1 MASTPKVFAPDGVLR
16 EEFIFSTTL
25 PSRFFF
31 GTIDDDTVDMQI
43 SVRGGPFVTNPDLI
57 VFEGTSFTVPN
68 PSVFPDGFDLAPG
81 LNVIEIRSIS
91 TSGAVSSAARIEARL
106 IQESDVGFIPSPP
119 TNITVERL
127 NNAVNIQAEKE
138 DDDRIQGFNF
148 YASRTSG
155 GGVDG
160 YRRVNLQLVMDT
172 FSLEETQS
180 LAVFDQDSAIATNPD
195 GTPAA
200 DPLFLQLEET
210 QTKGGD
216 IIQNLEDVT
225 LTEEEAAAITFDE
238 QENLL
243 KTDYVRRF
251 EIPETVTTVRTS
263 VTVDSV
269 VTKDFLQFTH
279 SRTAGTA
286 SQPPTVPIGEFT
298 ATPISEPLFYVV
310 TAVAFDED
318 TQTET
323 ESPFSAEVFGNPVTV
338 SLNLGAFPVVSQ
350 SDIRTS
356 TISGILRTNPQVALQ
371 PGAVIRDTVVDPSA
385 AEAERVR
392 FIVDFLHRAQSF
404 DTLIQIDGV
413 DANGDPIQ
421 VQNSAYKQ
429 ALQRAF
435 GDISTEQTQAI
446 IDAAFEQLAAEHGIT
461 RRPGIRA
468 RGLVTFFTQIRPTA
482 TIPIPAG
489 SRVAAG
495 GTLFAT
501 TTATSIPLEDAASF
515 FNPTTGLYSIDV
527 PIQAQDS
534 GEGGNVAT
542 GQIRTILDPVP
553 GMQVVNPGATF
564 GGQDIET
571 NLQLAVRGKNAL
583 ASVDSGTEAGYRQ
596 TIANVPGIEQ
606 AVLVTPGNDL
616 MQRDF
621 DTDFQ
626 KHVGG
631 KVDIYTRGQ
640 ALATVTDTFA
650 FSFETANNVQ
660 FVLIGNPVTLTF
672 QAQDPTLSTDN
683 PIAEML
689 DFPDAGLGLRNAS
702 EGVDF
707 SLTGVEI
714 IDYRTIR
721 LSTDVVQ
728 PTVDFGDVVLGDYR
742 YVVSK
747 KFVLPR
753 QPVREVLS
761 VTGAVSGELDSDNF
775 RVFKTDD
782 PLLNG
787 GSVRA
792 QTFVQIDQ
800 VNGTP
805 TGEFVQ
811 VTGEEHVVI
820 GEFDEPVNNLGANLL
835 TVAVFNE
842 DRTVEYRGPFDPS
855 GVSDYTIIPGSQTTP
870 LAIRRVVGGSILS
883 GERLSIDYAHDEN
896 FVVEYT
902 INLAVTTAQDEVD
915 QMKHITA
922 DALVKETIPVPVD
935 ITATV
940 VKETGFQTSSV
951 DRAIRTNL
959 DAFFSGLS
967 LGQSVRQSDV
977 IAEMERA
984 DGVSFIEVPVTKLA
998 RSAGACVIREPL
1010 VTDQNSDITFL
1021 PGNTPTPISTDTVL
1035 VWLIED
1041 ELNSATETG
1050 GGPETAFRTVTQ
1062 DDSTLTLQVADP
1074 LSLGSAPNQAFI
1086 IGDDGLVIPG
1096 FSDDNTL
1103 EVEFPTA
1110 SPEEVAQVRLERTQN
1125 RVMISL
1131 SVGDS
1136 PTNHSYTVTY
1146 TVSETNEGAKNL
1158 DAFDIEFFQTGNLNF
1173 TFDEDR

>member
-25 PSRFFF
+25 SSRFFF
-31 GTIDDDTVDMQI
+31 GTIDSDTVDMQI
-43 SVRGGPFVTNPDLI
+43 SIRGGPFVTNPDLI
-57 VFEGTSFTVPN
+57 VFEGTDFTVPN
-68 PSVFPDGFDLAPG
+68 PSVSPDGLDLVPG
-81 LNVIEIRSIS
+81 VNIIEIRSIS
-91 TSGAVSSAARIEARL
+91 TSGAVSTPARIEVTL
-106 IQESDVGFIPSPP
+106 IQDSDVGFIPTPP

-127 NNAVNIQAEKE
+127 NNAVDIQVEKE

-148 YASRTSG
+148 FASRTSG

-160 YRRVNLQLVMDT
+160 YRRINLNLVTDT
-172 FSLEETQS
+172 FTVEETAT
-180 LAVFDQDSAIATNPD
+180 LAAFDQDSAIATNPD

-216 IIQNLEDVT
+216 IIENLEDVT
-225 LTEEEAAAITFDE
+225 LTEDEAAAITFDK

-251 EIPETVTTVRTS
+251 EIPETVETVRTS
-263 VTVDSV
+263 VSVESV
-269 VTKDFLQFTH
+269 VVKEFISFKH

-286 SQPPTVPIGEFT
+286 SQPPTVAIGEFT
-298 ATPISEPLFYVV
+298 ATPITEPLYYVI
-310 TAVAFDED
+310 TAVAFDAD

-323 ESPFSAEVFGNPVTV
+323 ESAFSVEVFGNPVTV
-338 SLNLGAFPVVSQ
+338 TLNLGAFPVVSE
-350 SDIRTS
+350 SDIRVN
-356 TISGILRTNPQVALQ
+356 TINGILRTNPQVALQ
-371 PGAVIRDTVVDPSA
+371 PGAVIRDTVVDPAA
-385 AEAERVR
+385 AESQRVR

-413 DANGDPIQ
+413 DENGDPVA

-435 GDISTEQTQAI
+435 GNISAEQTQAV
-446 IDAAFEQLAAEHGIT
+446 IDAAFEQLASENGIT

-468 RGLVTFFTQIRPTA
+468 RGLVTFFTQSRPTS

-495 GTLFAT
+495 GTIFVT

-515 FNPTTGLYSIDV
+515 FNPTTGLFSIDV
-527 PIQAQDS
+527 PIQAQEP
-534 GEGGNVAT
+534 GVGGVVAT
-542 GQIRTILDPVP
+542 GQIRTVIDTVP
-553 GMQVVNPGATF
+553 GLQVINPGATF
-564 GGQDIET
+564 GGRDIET

-596 TIANVPGIEQ
+596 TIADVPGIEQ
-606 AVLVTPGNDL
+606 AIVVTPGNEL

-621 DTDFQ
+621 DADAQ

-631 KVDIYTRGQ
+631 KVDIYTRGE

-650 FSFETANNVQ
+650 FTFETANNVQ
-660 FVLIGNPVTLTF
+660 FVLIGNPSTLTF
-672 QAQDPTLSTDN
+672 QSQDTTLSTEN

-689 DFPDAGLGLRNAS
+689 DFPNAGLGLRNAS
-702 EGVDF
+702 SGADF
-707 SLTGVEI
+707 NLSGVEI
-714 IDYRTIR
+714 VDFRTIR
-721 LSTDVVQ
+721 LNTGVVQ
-728 PTVDFGDVVLGDYR
+728 PNVEFGDVVLGDYR

-753 QPVREVLS
+753 QPVRDVLS
-761 VTGAVSGELDSDNF
+761 VTGAASGELDRDNF
-775 RVFKTDD
+775 RVFFPDD
-782 PLLNG
+782 PLVEG
-787 GSVRA
+787 RSTEA

-800 VNGTP
+800 VDGTP
-805 TGEFVQ
+805 TGQFIT

-820 GEFDEPVNNLGANLL
+820 GQFDEPVNNLGANLL

-870 LAIRRVVGGSILS
+870 LAIRRVEGGSILS

-902 INLAVTTAQDEVD
+902 INLAVTTAQDVINEN
-915 QMKHITA
+915 KHATA
-922 DALVKETIPVPVD
+922 DVLAKETIPVPVD
-935 ITATV
+935 ITATI
-940 VKETGFQTSSV
+940 VKTRGFQTSAV
-951 DRAIRTNL
+951 DRGVRTNL
-959 DAFFSGLS
+959 ASFFAGLS
-967 LGQSVRQSDV
+967 LGESIRQSDIV
-977 IAEMERA
+977 AEIERT
-984 DGVSFIEVPVTKLA
+984 DGVSFVEVPLTKLA
-998 RSAGACVIREPL
+998 RSAGACVIRESL
-1010 VTDQNSDITFL
+1010 TTDQNSDITFI
-1021 PGNTPTPISTDTVL
+1021 PGNSPTPISTDTVL
-1035 VWLIED
+1035 VWLIND
-1041 ELNSATETG
+1041 ELNSSTDNG
-1050 GGPETAFRTVTQ
+1050 GGPVTEFRNVTQ
-1062 DDSTLTLQVADP
+1062 DDSVLNLQIVEP
-1074 LSLGSAPNQAFI
+1074 LALGEAPNQAFI

-1096 FSDDNTL
+1096 FTDDATL
-1103 EVEFPTA
+1103 LSEFPTA
-1110 SPEEVAQVRLERTQN
+1110 TDEEIAAVRQERTQN

-1131 SVGDS
+1131 PVGDS
-1136 PTNHSYTVTY
+1136 PTAHSYTVTY
-1146 TVSETNEGAKNL
+1146 VVSETNEGVKNL
-1158 DAFDIEFFQTGNLNF
+1158 NAFDVEFFTTGAFNF